1 MLRQPLSNSTAKIS
15 MAVLSLSTRLV
26 LVKTAPQVVVAAVGA
41 LMGLAV
47 TSAAVVAVAVV
58 VMTVAV
64 AAVAVVVAADAA
76 TSVVVNLAFSFKT
89 GTNCKIGAR
98 LFS

>member
-1 MLRQPLSNSTAKIS
+1 MLRQPLSNSTAKTS

-64 AAVAVVVAADAA
+64 AAVAAADAA

-89 GTNCKIGAR
+89 GTNCKVGVR
-98 LFS
+98 FFS

>member
-1 MLRQPLSNSTAKIS
+1 

-26 LVKTAPQVVVAAVGA
+26 LVKTAPQVVVAVVGA
-41 LMGLAV
+41 LMGLDV
-47 TSAAVVAVAVV
+47 TSAAVVAVAVA

-64 AAVAVVVAADAA
+64 AAVAAVAADAA

-89 GTNCKIGAR
+89 GTN
-98 LFS
+98 

>member
-26 LVKTAPQVVVAAVGA
+26 LVKTAPQVVVAAVVGA

-47 TSAAVVAVAVV
+47 TSAAVVAVAVA

-64 AAVAVVVAADAA
+64 AVVAVVVAADAA

-89 GTNCKIGAR
+89 GTN
-98 LFS
+98 

>member
-1 MLRQPLSNSTAKIS
+1 MPSSSRSNRGIDAALASPPAADLAS
-15 MAVLSLSTRLV
+15 
-26 LVKTAPQVVVAAVGA
+26 VVVAVVGA
-41 LMGLAV
+41 LMGLDV

-76 TSVVVNLAFSFKT
+76 TSVVANLAFSFKT
-89 GTNCKIGAR
+89 GTN
-98 LFS
+98 